1 MLKINFVN
9 QCQQKINQDAIKQRV
24 ASVLQEYEIDN
35 VQLDLSLVNHTTIIE
50 YNEKY
55 LHHQGKTDVLSFPH
69 HTAEERD
76 DVPLPPGELLHLG
89 EIMIC
94 LEVAEKAA
102 TDSGRSLTDQLC
114 FYTEH
119 GLMHLLG
126 YHHL

>member
-1 MLKINFVN
+1 MLKINFFN
-9 QCQQKINQDAIKQRV
+9 ECQQNIDQSAIEKK
-24 ASVLQEYEIDN
+24 AAKVLQEYGVDD
-35 VQLDLSLVNHTTIIE
+35 VQFDLSMVSPEKIQE

-55 LHHQGKTDVLSFPH
+55 LNHQGKTDVLSFPH
-69 HTAEERD
+69 HTAQQRQ

-89 EIMIC
+89 EILIC
-94 LEVAEKAA
+94 LEVAEQAA